1 MLPPFFPTDSH
12 LRTHEVQSCERY
24 SPAVTVSFRHDLPET
39 LSFPKPHRFVF
50 SCTSFCHAAPR
61 CIPYMLPTRLSS
73 PGSFLCVP
81 HIRTS
86 SLHSFSYDW
95 IIDNHK
101 RDVKREFGKVR
112 NQPPV
117 CSGYRQSPVLRIRFC
132 PAARSHSV
140 KKRSGH

>member
-12 LRTHEVQSCERY
+12 LRAHEVQSCERY
-24 SPAVTVSFRHDLPET
+24 SPAVTVSFRHHLPET
-39 LSFPKPHRFVF
+39 LSLPKSYRCVF
-50 SCTSFCHAAPR
+50 SCASFCHAAPR
-61 CIPYMLPTRLSS
+61 CIPHMLPTRLSS
-73 PGSFLCVP
+73 SGNFLCVP